1 VFFLNKGGVGGLPF
15 GVVFLNVHLVVL
27 CANCSSH
34 LSVQVLVFLLSS
46 VVQICSPFYVFQ
58 IPLPTILDHHQTRNA
73 YIMADIMGAK
83 VITEDELDS
92 SSLTSA
98 VDEIFGMSYLNSV
111 SRAIGGH
118 SKLITYTRYNKIR
131 IEYIR
136 WVVRIYAYASI
147 VSFYLYFLP

>member
-1 VFFLNKGGVGGLPF
+1 VFLNKGGVGGLPF
-15 GVVFLNVHLVVL
+15 GVIFLNVHLVVL

-98 VDEIFGMSYLNSV
+98 VDEIFGDEKLMADMSQKALTAARPNASADIIRHIC
-111 SRAIGGH
+111 SLIG
-118 SKLITYTRYNKIR
+118 SPYPT
-131 IEYIR
+131 
-136 WVVRIYAYASI
+136 
-147 VSFYLYFLP
+147 